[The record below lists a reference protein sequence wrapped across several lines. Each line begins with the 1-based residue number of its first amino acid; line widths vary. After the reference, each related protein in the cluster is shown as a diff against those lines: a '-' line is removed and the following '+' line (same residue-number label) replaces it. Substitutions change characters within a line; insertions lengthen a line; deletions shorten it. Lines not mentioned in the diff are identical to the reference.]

1 MGWGT
6 TFKVEVYLN
15 RQVFSYRSEV
25 KFRLKEIED
34 IVNTCKQDIAM
45 LVAVTPKDYS
55 NEENP
60 LFEMKT
66 ELNDTMEYL
75 EDRLV
80 ERTRL
85 KLYLEYLEENNIEKI
100 EHNGNY

>member
-6 TFKVEVYLN
+6 TFKAEVYLN
-15 RQVFSYRSEV
+15 RQVFSHRSEV
-25 KFRLKEIED
+25 EYRLEEVKD
-34 IVNTCKQDIAM
+34 SVNRCKQDIAM

-66 ELNDTMEYL
+66 DLNETMEYL
-75 EDRLV
+75 EDMLV

-85 KLYLEYLEENNIEKI
+85 GLYLEYLEENNIEKI
-100 EHNGNY
+100 ERDED